1 MLERLLSRWRGVALT
16 LITVVATVWLSMT
29 GGLSLYIHPR
39 YFVFTSIMA
48 VIGGILA
55 IAAIAATPSRDEH
68 EHGHDHGHDHSHESD
83 ALGTS
88 TARRNNRRPRLG
100 TRQRI
105 AVIASTTVTV
115 VVVVTAFVALIIAP
129 PVTLSSAAVENRSLN
144 ANAQTVDSPIDEGE
158 TLRGRDTSS
167 FTVKDWAAMLRQG
180 DGEQQVLGER
190 AKLVGFVT
198 VDPDAPDAFIL
209 ARFVVNCCAIDAAP
223 VGVAVH
229 QPGWQATY
237 PVDTWVEVDGAFVTN
252 PSASSAERVA
262 LMPTTVTAIDQPSDP
277 YVY

>member
-16 LITVVATVWLSMT
+16 LFTVVATVWLSMT

-55 IAAIAATPSRDEH
+55 IAAIAVTPGRDD
-68 EHGHDHGHDHSHESD
+68 HDHDHSHESD

-88 TARRNNRRPRLG
+88 TTRRGNRRPRLG
-100 TRQRI
+100 ARQRI
-105 AVIASTTVTV
+105 AVIASTTVTLV
-115 VVVVTAFVALIIAP
+115 VVATAFVALIIAP

-144 ANAQTVDSPIDEGE
+144 ANAQTVDSPISEGE

-198 VDPDAPDAFIL
+198 EDPDAPDAFIL

-229 QPGWQATY
+229 QPGWQGTY
-237 PVDTWVEVDGAFVTN
+237 PVDSWVEVDGAFVTN

-262 LMPTTVTAIDQPSDP
+262 LMPTTITAIDQPSDP

>member
-16 LITVVATVWLSMT
+16 LFTVVATVWLSLT

-55 IAAIAATPSRDEH
+55 IAAIAVTPSRDEH
-68 EHGHDHGHDHSHESD
+68 DHGHSHEQHESD
-83 ALGTS
+83 SLGTVS
-88 TARRNNRRPRLG
+88 ARRHNRRPRLG
-100 TRQRI
+100 VRQRI
-105 AVIASTTVTV
+105 AVFASTAVTLA
-115 VVVVTAFVALIIAP
+115 VVVTAFVALIVAP

-144 ANAQTVDSPIDEGE
+144 ANAQTVDSPISEGE

-198 VDPDAPDAFIL
+198 ADPDAPDAFIL

-229 QPGWQATY
+229 QPGWQADY
-237 PVDTWVEVDGAFVTN
+237 PVDSWVEVDGAFFTN
-252 PSASSAERVA
+252 PSASSAQRVA

>member
-55 IAAIAATPSRDEH
+55 IAAIAVTPARD
-68 EHGHDHGHDHSHESD
+68 EHGHDGRHDHSHESN
-83 ALGTS
+83 ALGS
-88 TARRNNRRPRLG
+88 SRSRRHNRRPRLG
-100 TRQRI
+100 ARQRF
-105 AVIASTTVTV
+105 AVIASTTATV
-115 VVVVTAFVALIIAP
+115 LVVVTAFVALIVAP

-180 DGEQQVLGER
+180 DGEQQVMGER

-229 QPGWQATY
+229 QPGWQANY
-237 PVDTWVEVDGAFVTN
+237 PVDSWVEVDGAFVTN
-252 PSASSAERVA
+252 PSASSTERVA
-262 LMPTTVTAIDQPSDP
+262 LMPTTITAIDQPNDP

>member
-16 LITVVATVWLSMT
+16 LFTVVATVWLSLT

-55 IAAIAATPSRDEH
+55 IAAIAVTPSRDEH
-68 EHGHDHGHDHSHESD
+68 DHGHSHEQHESD
-83 ALGTS
+83 SLGTAS
-88 TARRNNRRPRLG
+88 ARRHNRRPRLG
-100 TRQRI
+100 VRQRI
-105 AVIASTTVTV
+105 AVFASTAVTLA
-115 VVVVTAFVALIIAP
+115 VVVTAFVALIVAP

-144 ANAQTVDSPIDEGE
+144 ANAQTVDSPISEGE

-198 VDPDAPDAFIL
+198 ADPDAPDAFIL

-229 QPGWQATY
+229 QPGWQADY
-237 PVDTWVEVDGAFVTN
+237 PVDSWVEVDGAFVTN
-252 PSASSAERVA
+252 PSASSAQRVA

>member
-16 LITVVATVWLSMT
+16 LFTVVATVWLSMT

-39 YFVFTSIMA
+39 YFVFTSVMA

-55 IAAIAATPSRDEH
+55 VAAIAVTPSRDD
-68 EHGHDHGHDHSHESD
+68 HDHAHDHDHESD
-83 ALGTS
+83 VLAAS
-88 TARRNNRRPRLG
+88 SARRHNRRPRLG
-100 TRQRI
+100 TRQRV
-105 AVIASTTVTV
+105 AVIASSTVTLLV
-115 VVVVTAFVALIIAP
+115 VATAFVALIVAP

-144 ANAQTVDSPIDEGE
+144 ANAQTVDSPIEEGE

-180 DGEQQVLGER
+180 DGEQQVMGER

-198 VDPDAPDAFIL
+198 VDPDAPDSFIL

-229 QPGWQATY
+229 QPGWEASY
-237 PVDTWVEVDGAFVTN
+237 PVDSWVEVDGAFVTN

-262 LMPTTVTAIDQPSDP
+262 LMPTTITAIDQPNDP

>member
-16 LITVVATVWLSMT
+16 LFTVVATVWLSLT

-55 IAAIAATPSRDEH
+55 LAAIAVTPSSD
-68 EHGHDHGHDHSHESD
+68 EHGHDHDHESD

-88 TARRNNRRPRLG
+88 LARRHNRRPRLG
-100 TRQRI
+100 ARQRF
-105 AVIASTTVTV
+105 AVIASSTVTLAV
-115 VVVVTAFVALIIAP
+115 VATAFVALIVAP

-144 ANAQTVDSPIDEGE
+144 ANAQTVDSPIEEGE

-180 DGEQQVLGER
+180 DGEQQVMGER

-198 VDPDAPDAFIL
+198 VDPDAPDSFIL

-229 QPGWQATY
+229 QPGWEASY
-237 PVDTWVEVDGAFVTN
+237 PVDSWVEVDGAFVTN

-262 LMPTTVTAIDQPSDP
+262 LMPTTITAIDQPNDP

>member
-16 LITVVATVWLSMT
+16 LFTVVATVWLSMT

-48 VIGGILA
+48 VIGGVLA
-55 IAAIAATPSRDEH
+55 IAAIAVTPGRDDH
-68 EHGHDHGHDHSHESD
+68 DHGHDHDHSHESD

-88 TARRNNRRPRLG
+88 TTRRSNRRPRLG
-100 TRQRI
+100 ARQRI
-105 AVIASTTVTV
+105 AVIASMTVTLV
-115 VVVVTAFVALIIAP
+115 VVATAFVALIIAP

-144 ANAQTVDSPIDEGE
+144 ANAQTVDSPISEGE

-198 VDPDAPDAFIL
+198 EDPDSPDAFIL

-229 QPGWQATY
+229 QPGWQGSY
-237 PVDTWVEVDGAFVTN
+237 PVDSWVEVDGAFVTN

-262 LMPTTVTAIDQPSDP
+262 LMPTTITAIDQPNDP

>member
-16 LITVVATVWLSMT
+16 LFTVVATVWLSMT

-55 IAAIAATPSRDEH
+55 IAAITVTPARD
-68 EHGHDHGHDHSHESD
+68 GHDHEGGHDHSHESD
-83 ALGTS
+83 ALGS
-88 TARRNNRRPRLG
+88 SRSRRHNRRPRLG
-100 TRQRI
+100 ARQRI
-105 AVIASTTVTV
+105 AVIASTTVTLLV
-115 VVVVTAFVALIIAP
+115 VATAFVALIVAP

-180 DGEQQVLGER
+180 DGEQQVMGER

-229 QPGWQATY
+229 QPGWQANY
-237 PVDTWVEVDGAFVTN
+237 PVDSWVEVDGAFVTN
-252 PSASSAERVA
+252 PSASSAEPVA

>member
-16 LITVVATVWLSMT
+16 LFTVVATVWLSMT

-55 IAAIAATPSRDEH
+55 IAAIAVTPARD
-68 EHGHDHGHDHSHESD
+68 GHDHEGGHDHSHESD
-83 ALGTS
+83 ALGS
-88 TARRNNRRPRLG
+88 SRSRRHNRRPRLG
-100 TRQRI
+100 ARQRI
-105 AVIASTTVTV
+105 AVIASTTVTLLV
-115 VVVVTAFVALIIAP
+115 VATAFVALIVAP

-180 DGEQQVLGER
+180 DGEQQVMGER

-209 ARFVVNCCAIDAAP
+209 ARFVVNCCAIDATP

-229 QPGWQATY
+229 QPGWQANY
-237 PVDTWVEVDGAFVTN
+237 PVDSWVEVDGAFVTN
-252 PSASSAERVA
+252 PSASSAEPVA

>member
-16 LITVVATVWLSMT
+16 LFTVVATVWLSMT

-55 IAAIAATPSRDEH
+55 IAAIAVTPGRDD
-68 EHGHDHGHDHSHESD
+68 HDHDHDHSHESD

-88 TARRNNRRPRLG
+88 TTRRGNRRPRLG
-100 TRQRI
+100 ARQRI
-105 AVIASTTVTV
+105 AVIASTTVTLV
-115 VVVVTAFVALIIAP
+115 VVATAFVALIIAP

-144 ANAQTVDSPIDEGE
+144 ANAQTVDSPISEGE

-198 VDPDAPDAFIL
+198 EDPDAPDAFIL

-229 QPGWQATY
+229 QPGWQGTY
-237 PVDTWVEVDGAFVTN
+237 PVDSWVEVDGAFVTN

-262 LMPTTVTAIDQPSDP
+262 LMPTTITAIDQPSDP

>member
-16 LITVVATVWLSMT
+16 LFTVVATVWLSMT

-48 VIGGILA
+48 VIGGVLA
-55 IAAIAATPSRDEH
+55 IAAIAVTPGREDH
-68 EHGHDHGHDHSHESD
+68 DHGHDHDHSHESD

-88 TARRNNRRPRLG
+88 TTRRSNRRPRLG
-100 TRQRI
+100 ARQRI
-105 AVIASTTVTV
+105 AVIASTTVTLV
-115 VVVVTAFVALIIAP
+115 VVATAFVALIIAP

-144 ANAQTVDSPIDEGE
+144 ANAQTVDSPISEGE

-198 VDPDAPDAFIL
+198 EDPDSPDAFIL

-229 QPGWQATY
+229 QPGWQGSY
-237 PVDTWVEVDGAFVTN
+237 PVDSWVEVDGAFVTN

-262 LMPTTVTAIDQPSDP
+262 LMPTTITAIDQPNDP

>member
-16 LITVVATVWLSMT
+16 LFTVVATVWLSMT

-39 YFVFTSIMA
+39 YFVFTSVMA

-55 IAAIAATPSRDEH
+55 VAAIAVTPSRDD
-68 EHGHDHGHDHSHESD
+68 HDHAHDHDHESD
-83 ALGTS
+83 VLATS
-88 TARRNNRRPRLG
+88 SARRHNRRPRLG
-100 TRQRI
+100 TRQRV
-105 AVIASTTVTV
+105 AVIASSTVTLLV
-115 VVVVTAFVALIIAP
+115 VATAFVALIVAP

-144 ANAQTVDSPIDEGE
+144 ANAQTVDSPIEEGE

-180 DGEQQVLGER
+180 DGEQQVMGER

-198 VDPDAPDAFIL
+198 VDPDAPDSFIL

-229 QPGWQATY
+229 QPGWEASY
-237 PVDTWVEVDGAFVTN
+237 PVDSWVEVDGAFVTN

-262 LMPTTVTAIDQPSDP
+262 LMPTTITAIDQPNDP